1 MTNTINTNANTYYG
15 GGATQTKTK
24 KSDSIDPSLIK
35 HEGIPKDAVV
45 TDFGDYMVEQGYF
58 SSKEEFY
65 EYIRGADVFPGEEN
79 STAAQTFSKAKVIEI
94 NGQKYFEDG
103 TPIANVDLFKS
114 YKLSY
119 EITPTG
125 DHEHDYQLQMG
136 LNYNITCVDD
146 KNWQDYEELTAAE
159 DFTGMS
165 AAEIYKAIYE
175 KYKHCYGENF
185 LDINAVPYVSA
196 SGFDSFRG
204 LIGRFNGEIRSACG
218 IDEDIANIRREAL
231 YGDMS
236 DYDVRAAI
244 IEKYTS
250 GRKPTNA
257 DLYKITAE
265 FDRCGVG
272 GGIHN
277 PLTSVLTTDRSQV
290 LHNSSLGIKTSVEDA
305 CALREAMLA
314 SPADSYML
322 DGIVRHSTGMGTANA
337 KLYSAL
343 DQLREACEAFSDGI
357 SLGTVNTSGT
367 KDDFVWI
374 KL

>member
-1 MTNTINTNANTYYG
+1 MDMQVTISTNPRYNPSMFKDIDMPVRDFVEYTAG
-15 GGATQTKTK
+15 KMGFSDTK
-24 KSDSIDPSLIK
+24 SFL
-35 HEGIPKDAVV
+35 
-45 TDFGDYMVEQGYF
+45 
-58 SSKEEFY
+58 
-65 EYIRGADVFPGEEN
+65 EYVQRNREPAAKN
-79 STAAQTFSKAKVIEI
+79 SSTAQTVEI
-94 NGQKYFEDG
+94 NGQAYNGDDIQFAEF
-103 TPIANVDLFKS
+103 DLFS
-114 YKLSY
+114 AYKLSY
-119 EITPTG
+119 EIIPTG
-125 DHEHDYQLQMG
+125 DRNHDYQLQMG
-136 LNYNITCVDD
+136 LNYNITCVND
-146 KNWQDYEELTAAE
+146 KNWKDYDKLTAEE

-185 LDINAVPYVSA
+185 IDINAVPYVSA
-196 SGFDSFRG
+196 NGTVDSFRG
-204 LIGRFNGEIRSACG
+204 LIGRFNSEIRSACG
-218 IDEDIANIRREAL
+218 SDEDIKKIRREAL

-250 GRKPTNA
+250 DGKATNA

-277 PLTSVLTTDRSQV
+277 PLASVLTKDKAQV
-290 LHNSSLGIKTSVEDA
+290 IHNSILGINTSVEES
-305 CALREAMLA
+305 CAMYEAMLA

-322 DGIVRHSTGMGTANA
+322 DGIVRHSKGMGTANA

-343 DQLREACEAFSDGI
+343 DQLREAVGAYSDGI
-357 SLGTVNTSGT
+357 ALETVNTSGT

>member
-1 MTNTINTNANTYYG
+1 MDMQVTISTNPRYTPSMFKDVDMPVRDLVECAAEKWGFPDKETYLEY
-15 GGATQTKTK
+15 
-24 KSDSIDPSLIK
+24 LRMNR
-35 HEGIPKDAVV
+35 GIA
-45 TDFGDYMVEQGYF
+45 
-58 SSKEEFY
+58 
-65 EYIRGADVFPGEEN
+65 AEN
-79 STAAQTFSKAKVIEI
+79 SAKTKVIEM
-94 NGQKYFEDG
+94 NGQKYAEDG
-103 TPIANVDLFKS
+103 TPIADFSKRYS
-114 YKLSY
+114 FY
-119 EITPTG
+119 PTG
-125 DHEHDYQLQMG
+125 DPERDYQIQMG
-136 LNYNITCVDD
+136 LNYNSTCYNG
-146 KNWQDYEELTAAE
+146 KNYWDYEKLTAAE

-185 LDINAVPYVSA
+185 LDINAVPYARPPHSED
-196 SGFDSFRG
+196 FY
-204 LIGRFNGEIRSACG
+204 GELVDKFY
-218 IDEDIANIRREAL
+218 DELEVAVGDTAARQKARREAL

-272 GGIHN
+272 GGIHS
-277 PLTSVLTTDRSQV
+277 PLSSVLTTDRSQV
-290 LHNSSLGIKTSVEDA
+290 LHNYVMGIKTSVEDA

-343 DQLREACEAFSDGI
+343 EQLREACEAFSDGI

-367 KDDFVWI
+367 KDDFVWV